1 MNNFTKYICAG
12 LAIALLIIQAIMIW
26 GLYGNF
32 SGSLN
37 ELSDCT
43 RKQLPQLIDLFTTMI
58 VTNWVIIAALLFTL
72 FRPSRKQDN
81 YKLLEF
87 LYQERRGYPQINPGR
102 DTGFGK

>member
-43 RKQLPQLIDLFTTMI
+43 RKQLIDLFTTMI

-72 FRPSRKQDN
+72 FRPNRKQN
-81 YKLLEF
+81 
-87 LYQERRGYPQINPGR
+87 NC
-102 DTGFGK
+102 

>member
-37 ELSDCT
+37 ELSNCT
-43 RKQLPQLIDLFTTMI
+43 RKQGTRSD
-58 VTNWVIIAALLFTL
+58 
-72 FRPSRKQDN
+72 RPVHDN
-81 YKLLEF
+81 DCHEL
-87 LYQERRGYPQINPGR
+87 GYHCSPAFHPVPPEQK
-102 DTGFGK
+102 TE

>member
-12 LAIALLIIQAIMIW
+12 LAIALLIIQTIMIW

-43 RKQLPQLIDLFTTMI
+43 RKQLPQLI
-58 VTNWVIIAALLFTL
+58 VH
-72 FRPSRKQDN
+72 DN
-81 YKLLEF
+81 DCHEL
-87 LYQERRGYPQINPGR
+87 GYHCSPAFHPVPPEQK
-102 DTGFGK
+102 TG

>member
-72 FRPSRKQDN
+72 FRPSRKHYWYLQPVITQYFVS
-81 YKLLEF
+81 YKSE
-87 LYQERRGYPQINPGR
+87 IWA
-102 DTGFGK
+102 

>member
-12 LAIALLIIQAIMIW
+12 LAIALLIIQTIMIW

-43 RKQLPQLIDLFTTMI
+43 RKQLPQLIDLFT
-58 VTNWVIIAALLFTL
+58 NWVIIAALLFTL

-81 YKLLEF
+81 Y
-87 LYQERRGYPQINPGR
+87 
-102 DTGFGK
+102 

>member
-32 SGSLN
+32 NGFLN

-43 RKQLPQLIDLFTTMI
+43 RKQLPQLIDL
-58 VTNWVIIAALLFTL
+58 VH
-72 FRPSRKQDN
+72 DN
-81 YKLLEF
+81 DCHEL
-87 LYQERRGYPQINPGR
+87 GYHCSPAFHPVPPEQK
-102 DTGFGK
+102 TE

>member
-37 ELSDCT
+37 ELSNCT

-72 FRPSRKQDN
+72 FRPNRKQN
-81 YKLLEF
+81 
-87 LYQERRGYPQINPGR
+87 NC
-102 DTGFGK
+102 

>member
-37 ELSDCT
+37 CPT
-43 RKQLPQLIDLFTTMI
+43 
-58 VTNWVIIAALLFTL
+58 A
-72 FRPSRKQDN
+72 
-81 YKLLEF
+81 
-87 LYQERRGYPQINPGR
+87 QESSYRS
-102 DTGFGK
+102 

>member
-32 SGSLN
+32 NGFLN

-58 VTNWVIIAALLFTL
+58 VTNHCSPAFHPVPPEQKT
-72 FRPSRKQDN
+72 
-81 YKLLEF
+81 E
-87 LYQERRGYPQINPGR
+87 
-102 DTGFGK
+102 